1 MVKSGCIIQSSIKNI
16 RDIDEKFGGAFCEI
30 IESTD
35 GYVFSFVDVNG
46 NANYLFSE
54 VTAGEYTLK
63 ATKDG
68 HITREYSIDVGKDT
82 VIQNVELY
90 IPTDLTGDGKIDA
103 KDLSR
108 IYAHISQTDPLEY
121 YEEKCGDVAGNDGFV
136 NSADLERLYAHVNKT
151 NPI

>member
-1 MVKSGCIIQSSIKNI
+1 MSGSVTSFGDSADSVKIELIPSGQS
-16 RDIDEKFGGAFCEI
+16 EATYE
-30 IESTD
+30 TT
-35 GYVFSFVDVNG
+35 VNG

-108 IYAHISQTDPLEY
+108 MYAHISQTDSLNY
-121 YEEKCGDVAGNDGFV
+121 YEEQCGDVAGNDGFV
-136 NSADLERLYAHVNKT
+136 DSADLERLYAHVNKT
-151 NPI
+151 NPF